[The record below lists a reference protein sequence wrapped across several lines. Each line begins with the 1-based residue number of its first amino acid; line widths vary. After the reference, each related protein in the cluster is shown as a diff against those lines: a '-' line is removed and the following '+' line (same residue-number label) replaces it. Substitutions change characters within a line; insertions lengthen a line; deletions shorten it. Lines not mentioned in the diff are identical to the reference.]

1 MLNTYASNL
10 TERRKV
16 TVAKPL
22 APPQPLLLSIPDI
35 EMPRYTFRRESLCS
49 TCQKSYPSRFSD
61 LCADCESEE
70 NPMFLYTIYESDE
83 DDEDVHS
90 TSPPA
95 SPSLNFRLDFS
106 NLAPP
111 KFSLN
116 NYASSVDS
124 ASTAFTDGLLHTP
137 NFEFSDA
144 FTPIS
149 TPGSFTTMMRE
160 RKGYI
165 FEGPREPQ
173 DYFPAYLSPQSVDPE
188 IKRSGSIKIP
198 RSPSSDPNSIY
209 MDLDAINSGEESPS
223 SPRIVRPTSLR
234 SSFVHKE

>member
-16 TVAKPL
+16 SPITPVATSQLL
-22 APPQPLLLSIPDI
+22 ALPIPEP

-83 DDEDVHS
+83 EDEEVHS
-90 TSPPA
+90 NSPPA
-95 SPSLNFRLDFS
+95 SPGPDFRLDFS
-106 NLAPP
+106 NLTPP
-111 KFSLN
+111 KFSFN
-116 NYASSVDS
+116 NYSSSVDS
-124 ASTAFTDGLLHTP
+124 ASTVFTDSMLPTP
-137 NFEFSDA
+137 NFELADTL
-144 FTPIS
+144 TPIS
-149 TPGSFTTMMRE
+149 TPGSFTIMMRE

-173 DYFPAYLSPQSVDPE
+173 DYFPAYLYPQSVDPE
-188 IKRSGSIKIP
+188 IKRSGPIKIP

-209 MDLDAINSGEESPS
+209 MELDTINSGEEGPTSPH
-223 SPRIVRPTSLR
+223 IVRPTSLR
-234 SSFVHKE
+234 SFFTPK